1 MAASGFVKDLE
12 EFENCD
18 EDLELKDDEL
28 LSSDPIVE
36 ESQPSA
42 EESQPLPEAPKDAE
56 IVEEPIKQ
64 ASVELPTEPTCYPQ
78 PPIKPEEFVPLHPE
92 LEIVENEE
100 DQLPEMMEDWSGIQ
114 PVKSRRGA
122 GSATSMSTI
131 HPDVVKKRV
140 KQTISRRENAQALT
154 RIRAKGEA
162 SAATRK
168 KRENK
173 ELIRADG
180 IWGWDN

>member
-12 EFENCD
+12 ELEICD
-18 EDLELKDDEL
+18 EDLELEDDEL
-28 LSSDPIVE
+28 LSSE
-36 ESQPSA
+36 TA
-42 EESQPLPEAPKDAE
+42 EESQPLSETPKDEE
-56 IVEEPIKQ
+56 IVEKPIKE
-64 ASVELPTEPTCYPQ
+64 ASVELPTEPTCYPEL
-78 PPIKPEEFVPLHPE
+78 PKEPEEFVPLHPE
-92 LEIVENEE
+92 LEIVENQE

-131 HPDVVKKRV
+131 HPDIVKKRV
-140 KQTISRRENAQALT
+140 KQTISRRENAQAVT

-173 ELIRADG
+173 DLIRADG